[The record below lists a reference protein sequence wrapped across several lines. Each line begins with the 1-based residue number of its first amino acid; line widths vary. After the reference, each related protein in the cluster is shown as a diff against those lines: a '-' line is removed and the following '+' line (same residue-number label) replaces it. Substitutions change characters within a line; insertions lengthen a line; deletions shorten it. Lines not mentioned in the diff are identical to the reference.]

1 MASISLK
8 NKSKSGN
15 LTAPGDVDL
24 GAMIPIATT
33 TVGSGGTSY
42 VEFTSIPSTY
52 THLQVRI
59 LSRSPYS
66 ATVEFDSLTLRVN
79 GDTGSNYSYH
89 GLRGNGSAAS
99 ADANSSVA
107 FTKLAEQVDDA
118 YGSSIFTGVVIDLL
132 DYANT
137 SKYKTFRS
145 LGGAD
150 TNGAGTVAL
159 YSGLWQSTSA
169 VTSLRF
175 YSGTGLA
182 RGFNQYSS
190 FALYGIKGAGA

>member
-1 MASISLK
+1 MWWALLLNSIVSILD
-8 NKSKSGN
+8 SGVAAA
-15 LTAPGDVDL
+15 TSAYES
-24 GAMIPIATT
+24 IATV
-33 TVGSGGTSY
+33 TVGGGGVSS

-52 THLQVRI
+52 THLQLRI

-79 GDTGSNYSYH
+79 GDTGSNYSFH
-89 GLRGNGSAAS
+89 GLRGNGSTAS
-99 ADANSSVA
+99 ADANSSIA

-118 YGSSIFTGVVIDLL
+118 YSASIFTGVVIDLL

-150 TNGAGTVAL
+150 TNGAGSVAL

-169 VTSLRF
+169 VTSLKF
-175 YSGTGLA
+175 FSGTGLA

-190 FALYGIKGAGA
+190 FALYGIK

>member
-1 MASISLK
+1 MLNSIVSILD
-8 NKSKSGN
+8 SGVAAA
-15 LTAPGDVDL
+15 TSAYES
-24 GAMIPIATT
+24 IATV
-33 TVGSGGTSY
+33 TVGGGGVSS

-52 THLQVRI
+52 THLQLRI

-79 GDTGSNYSYH
+79 GDTGSNYSFH
-89 GLRGNGSAAS
+89 GLRGNGSTAS
-99 ADANSSVA
+99 ADANSSIA

-118 YGSSIFTGVVIDLL
+118 YSASIFTGVVIDLL

-150 TNGAGTVAL
+150 TNGAGSVAL

-169 VTSLRF
+169 VTSLKF
-175 YSGTGLA
+175 FSGTGLA

-190 FALYGIKGAGA
+190 FALYGIKGA

>member
-1 MASISLK
+1 MWWALLLNSIVSILD
-8 NKSKSGN
+8 SGVAAA
-15 LTAPGDVDL
+15 TSAYES
-24 GAMIPIATT
+24 IATV
-33 TVGSGGTSY
+33 TVGGGGVSS

-52 THLQVRI
+52 THLQLRI

-79 GDTGSNYSYH
+79 GDTGSNYSFH
-89 GLRGNGSAAS
+89 GLRGNGSTAS
-99 ADANSSVA
+99 ADANSSIA

-118 YGSSIFTGVVIDLL
+118 YSASIFTGVVIDLL

-150 TNGAGTVAL
+150 TNGAGSVAL

-169 VTSLRF
+169 VTSLKF
-175 YSGTGLA
+175 FSGTGLA

-190 FALYGIKGAGA
+190 FALYGIKGA

>member
-8 NKSKSGN
+8 NKSKSTN

-150 TNGAGTVAL
+150 TNGAGSVAL

-182 RGFNQYSS
+182 RGFNEYSS
-190 FALYGIKGAGA
+190 FALYGIKGA